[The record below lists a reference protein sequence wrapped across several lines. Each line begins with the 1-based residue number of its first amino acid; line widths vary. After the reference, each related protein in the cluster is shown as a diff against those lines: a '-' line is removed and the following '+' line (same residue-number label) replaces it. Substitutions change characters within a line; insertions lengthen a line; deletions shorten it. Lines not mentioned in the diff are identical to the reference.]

1 MSSNLAIEEVI
12 CAAHIYENDDGLLL
26 EKASRFHRLRV
37 VVAVSELRHCYL
49 VWVVEFYQILNAN
62 VGGSGRL
69 IDLRLGVD
77 VGGDVL
83 KHLWELLGWME
94 ATEMAAGVGGMR
106 L

>member
-1 MSSNLAIEEVI
+1 MLRSFFCCLVKGMRGFEERV
-12 CAAHIYENDDGLLL
+12 A
-26 EKASRFHRLRV
+26 EK
-37 VVAVSELRHCYL
+37 

-77 VGGDVL
+77 VGGDIL

-94 ATEMAAGVGGMR
+94 VVEMAVGAAGMR